1 MNILSSISRLALKA
15 KRIRRN
21 SERWGLNLNLIFIG
35 MVFQQEWNYLSSQM
49 KARLL
54 NLVVPKTLKC
64 SHLILKIKILSPK
77 KDKMKWISGQHH
89 TDHLKATCAQVPMVL
104 KAAKKAILQKT
115 KKIFVNSFTYLWKST
130 RNLRT
135 IPSENM
141 IPWSKPY
148 LTSCL
153 TILTSPKSKEK
164 IFLTHSRRL
173 STSVVETPT
182 SQGPS
187 SSERAILPITF
198 TSF

>member
-1 MNILSSISRLALKA
+1 
-15 KRIRRN
+15 
-21 SERWGLNLNLIFIG
+21 
-35 MVFQQEWNYLSSQM
+35 MVLQQEWNYLNSQM
-49 KARLL
+49 KAHLL
-54 NLVVPKTLKC
+54 NLVVLKTLIG

-77 KDKMKWISGQHH
+77 KDKMNWISDKHH
-89 TDHLKATCAQVPMVL
+89 TDHLKATCAQVPTVL
-104 KAAKKAILQKT
+104 KAAKKAILHKI
-115 KKIFVNSFTYLWKST
+115 KKLFVNSFTCLWIST

-153 TILTSPKSKEK
+153 TILTSPRSKEK

-182 SQGPS
+182 SQGQF